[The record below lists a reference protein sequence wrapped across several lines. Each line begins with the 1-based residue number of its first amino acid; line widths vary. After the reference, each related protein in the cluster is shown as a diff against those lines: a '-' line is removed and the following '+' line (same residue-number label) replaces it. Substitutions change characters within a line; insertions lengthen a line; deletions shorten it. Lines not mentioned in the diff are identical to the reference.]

1 MSTSSQAPPRTDI
14 SVGQSSDRVSLQ
26 RSLGSVLNAHCF
38 SFELCPLLQEG
49 GIKRRTHGREIG
61 PGITEI

>member
-1 MSTSSQAPPRTDI
+1 VD
-14 SVGQSSDRVSLQ
+14 QSSDRVSLQ